1 VRSLRPLLTGF
12 LFATLAFAA
21 AGCGGTKAAPIP
33 GGSSSTPTTT
43 AATTAPPTTPAPA
56 ATADPKPKIAKPSGP
71 PPKKLKIIDLK
82 KGRGPPV
89 KSGDQVTVQY
99 VGVLYKTGQQFDA
112 SYDTG
117 QPFPFQLGAG
127 SVIPGWDKGVVGM
140 RAGGRRQLII
150 PPALAYGSQGSPPKI
165 PPNSTLIFD
174 IDLVKVG

>member
-1 VRSLRPLLTGF
+1 VPRLPSLL
-12 LFATLAFAA
+12 ATFVLAALSLA
-21 AGCGGTKAAPIP
+21 PAGCGGTKSAPIP
-33 GGSSSTPTTT
+33 GGSSSGGYSTTSSTPS
-43 AATTAPPTTPAPA
+43 PTTPAASPPA
-56 ATADPKPKIAKPSGP
+56 GPKPKIAKPSGP

-82 KGRGPPV
+82 KGTGPPV
-89 KSGDQVTVQY
+89 KAGDQVTVQY

-127 SVIPGWDKGVVGM
+127 SVIPGWDKGVAGM

-150 PPALAYGSQGSPPKI
+150 PPALAYGAQGSPPKI